1 MKTIKIDLRFQ
12 RMGTTW
18 CAIALVKSPYC
29 PEPLEIITCIDTKD
43 MMAMTGADAPVAS
56 SECRVRSRDMCL
68 DSVLDSLSAPQ
79 NAPIV
84 AQMAEAFDAFK
95 AGMRLCSAAMNHDP
109 RATLAIVDL
118 HKRAEHDGDPNARKQ
133 LDLLR
138 QCLEACTDG
147 RCSFEFVISPA
158 AVQAIS
164 AGINPY
170 SGRGAQDMASGWGPY
185 APFPISLGDQA
196 GGWGPY
202 APFPIS
208 LGDQAGWAGS
218 RVNRMHPSNGAR
230 QGLWPSDMSAGVNPY
245 SGRGA
250 QDMAS
255 GVNPYSGRGAQ
266 DMASGRN
273 PPTGLGAQ
281 HMASGRNPP
290 NGLGAQHM
298 SSGLNPFS
306 GLRAAEMSS

>member
-68 DSVLDSLSAPQ
+68 DSVLDSLGGAPQ

-118 HKRAEHDGDPNARKQ
+118 HKRAEHDGDLNARKQ

-138 QCLEACTDG
+138 QCLEACSDG

-196 GGWGPY
+196 G
-202 APFPIS
+202 
-208 LGDQAGWAGS
+208 WAGS
-218 RVNRMHPSNGAR
+218 RVDRMHPSNGAR
-230 QGLWPSDMSAGVNPY
+230 QGLWPSDMSSGVNPY
-245 SGRGA
+245 SGRGAQDMASGVNPHSGRGA

-255 GVNPYSGRGAQ
+255 GVNPYSGRGAR
-266 DMASGRN
+266 D
-273 PPTGLGAQ
+273 
-281 HMASGRNPP
+281 MASGRNPP

-298 SSGLNPFS
+298 ASGLNPYS

>member
-170 SGRGAQDMASGWGPY
+170 SGRGAQDMASG
-185 APFPISLGDQA
+185 
-196 GGWGPY
+196 
-202 APFPIS
+202 
-208 LGDQAGWAGS
+208 
-218 RVNRMHPSNGAR
+218 RNPSN
-230 QGLWPSDMSAGVNPY
+230 
-245 SGRGA
+245 
-250 QDMAS
+250 
-255 GVNPYSGRGAQ
+255 
-266 DMASGRN
+266 
-273 PPTGLGAQ
+273 GLGAQ

-298 SSGLNPFS
+298 ASGLNPYS